1 MLQLRLHTDA
11 ASSER
16 IEDLLF
22 NCGAVSISFEDAA
35 DQPIL
40 EPPIGDHPVWSN
52 LIIQAHFIERDAFDL
67 ACKALEHET
76 AIHSQIELAQ
86 IDNQGWQ
93 EKFQQLFT
101 AMQFGSLW
109 IYPSWENNPCPD
121 GTSLQLDPGL
131 AFGTGHHPT
140 TYLCLESLS
149 QMALQNKKVI
159 DFGCGSG
166 ILALS
171 AYLLGAQHVYAV
183 DIDPQAIT
191 ASIDNA
197 RRNQLSLEALTIGTP
212 DELNGIQ
219 TQIIMANILAAPLIQ
234 LRDELIKHLLPQG
247 TLLLSGI
254 LDEQTDA
261 IIEHYSRY
269 CDYQQSYSKAG
280 WSAICLT
287 LKSNLIIN

>member
-22 NCGAVSISFEDAA
+22 HCGAVSISFEDAA

-40 EPPIGDHPVWSN
+40 EPPIGDHPIWSN
-52 LIIQAHFIERDAFDL
+52 LIMQAHFIERDAFDL

-76 AIHSQIELAQ
+76 AIHSQIELTQ

-101 AMQFGSLW
+101 AMQFGPLW
-109 IYPSWENNPCPD
+109 IYPSWEDNPCPD
-121 GTSLQLDPGL
+121 GVSLELDPGL
-131 AFGTGHHPT
+131 AFGTGQHPT
-140 TYLCLESLS
+140 TFLCLEILS
-149 QMALQNKKVI
+149 QIPLQDREVI

-171 AYLLGAQHVYAV
+171 AHLLGAQHVYAV

-191 ASIDNA
+191 ASINNA
-197 RRNQLSLEALTIGTP
+197 RKNQLSLAAFTIGTP
-212 DELNGIQ
+212 DKLNSVQ
-219 TQIIMANILAAPLIQ
+219 TQVMVANILAAPLIQ
-234 LRDELIKHLLPQG
+234 LRNELVKHLLPQG

-269 CDYQQSYSKAG
+269 FDYQQTYSKEG
-280 WSAICLT
+280 WSAISFT
-287 LKSNLIIN
+287 LKSKHKN